1 MNPIRPKDRDA
12 VLQALRAGVVPR
24 TGQHLIQVGRAKE
37 INALLKDLERMAD
50 GGTAFRLVIGE
61 YGSGKTF
68 FLNLIRAVALEKKM
82 VATTADLNPDRRL
95 HASGGQ
101 ARSLYA
107 ELTRNLSTRT
117 RPEGGALPGIV
128 EKFIFN
134 ATTEATAEGLKPQAV
149 IQRKLERLSELINGY
164 DFAHVVAAYWKGFQ
178 DGDETRKADAIR
190 WLRGEFAT
198 KTDARGALGVRTIVD
213 DASIYDQLKLLGM
226 FVRLAGFSGLLICLD
241 ELVNLYKLSNTQAR
255 NSNYEQILRILND
268 VLQGTAEG
276 LGFVL
281 GGTPEFLM
289 DTRRGLYSYA
299 ALQSRL
305 AENTFTKS
313 GWVDYSHPVMHLS
326 ALSQEDFLVLLD
338 KIHMVYV
345 GGDSA
350 KKVMPDEG
358 LTAFMAHCH
367 ERIGESY
374 FRTPRTTIT
383 AFVNLLAVLDQNA
396 EARWQDLLGQVQVPR
411 DNGGAQDLQIED
423 DPPAPACTGVAL
435 QGTGADEDG
444 FSSFKL

>member
-1 MNPIRPKDRDA
+1 MTPIRPRDRDA
-12 VLQALRAGVVPR
+12 LLQALRAGVVPR
-24 TGQHLIQVGRAKE
+24 AGQHLIQVGRKKE
-37 INALLKDLERMAD
+37 IDALLKDLDRIAD
-50 GGTAFRLVIGE
+50 GGTGFRLVIGE

-68 FLNLIRAVALEKKM
+68 FLNLIRAVAMEKKM

-95 HASGGQ
+95 HASAGQ

-107 ELTRNLSTRT
+107 ELARNIATRT
-117 RPEGGALPGIV
+117 KPDGGALPGIV

-134 ATTEATAEGLKPQAV
+134 AKTEATTEGVAPEAV
-149 IQRKLERLSELINGY
+149 IQRKLERLSEMVNGY
-164 DFAHVVAAYWKGFQ
+164 DFAQVIAAYWKGFQ
-178 DGDETRKADAIR
+178 DGNEATKADAIR

-198 KTDARGALGVRTIVD
+198 KTDARNALGVRTIVD
-213 DASIYDQLKLLGM
+213 DASIYDQLKLLGL

-289 DTRRGLYSYA
+289 DTRRGLYSYP

-305 AENTFTKS
+305 AENTFAKS
-313 GWVDYSHPVMHLS
+313 GLMDYSHPVMRLS

-338 KIHMVYV
+338 KLRLVYAS
-345 GGDSA
+345 GDPT
-350 KKVMPDEG
+350 KVALSDEG
-358 LTAFMAHCH
+358 LTAFMIHCH
-367 ERIGESY
+367 QRVGEAY

-383 AFVNLLAVLDQNA
+383 AFVNLLAVLDQNP
-396 EARWQDLLGQVQVPR
+396 EAKWQELLGHIQVDR
-411 DNGGAQDLQIED
+411 DMGGSADLQVED
-423 DPPAPACTGVAL
+423 EVTAQAGPVVVQSGN
-435 QGTGADEDG
+435 GADDG
-444 FSSFKL
+444 FTNFKL